1 MIHFG
6 FCYVGLIYLLMLF
19 TPNIIWAK
27 NKPADYDKY
36 AANESKVLLLFERAG
51 EVLLSIG
58 ALIFSDCNI
67 RTDSIWCL
75 WLLLSFLFMV
85 FYELYWIRYFK
96 SSKTMADQY
105 STFLIFPVAG
115 ASLPCLAFFALGI
128 YGTNIF
134 LIISS
139 IIMTIGHVGIHLAH
153 KREVVPAK
161 KSRVIFKIIKTVI
174 AILVVSLLLATSI
187 VIGVRNYNWFA
198 NYIDTSVGV
207 NEAIYELIGDQEQYL
222 LIRGRDVNNPVI
234 LYLHGGPA
242 GPDSCISNTF
252 TDPLIDDYT
261 VVEWDQRG
269 SGRTYFKNASK
280 DPDNSTVDLRQA
292 ILDTDEIVDYIRDRF
307 HTDKVIIMGH
317 SYGTL
322 LGTRY
327 VQGYPDKVSAYIGI
341 GQFVSARRSD
351 ELSYQDAVSVA
362 TSRGEDLGTLQT
374 AYAEYQNATSLVEY
388 LKLREA
394 TNPYHPAE
402 IDADTVTLAL
412 FSPYTGVDDVLWTM
426 KAMDLDSY
434 FALNKKL
441 FNLVYDYDVM
451 TEQNLE
457 YEVPM
462 YFISGDRDFVCN
474 YELAE
479 QFSKDITAP
488 ESRYVGMPG
497 LGHTPHYTNPDEFA
511 SVVKD
516 MLG

>member
-58 ALIFSDCNI
+58 AVIFSDCNI

-153 KREVVPAK
+153 KREAVPAK
-161 KSRVIFKIIKTVI
+161 KSKLIFKIIKIVI
-174 AILVVSLLLATSI
+174 AIPVVLLLLVTSF
-187 VIGVRNYNWFA
+187 VIGVRNYNWFSH
-198 NYIDTSVGV
+198 YINTSVGV
-207 NEAIYELIGDQEQYL
+207 NEAIYVPICGQDQYL
-222 LIRGRDVNNPVI
+222 LIRGRDVKNPVI
-234 LYLHGGPA
+234 VYLHGGPA
-242 GPDSCISNTF
+242 GPDSCISDTF

-269 SGRTYFKNASK
+269 CGRTYFKNASE
-280 DPDNSTVDLRQA
+280 DPDNSTVSFEQA
-292 ILDTDEIVDYIRDRF
+292 LLDTDALVDYARDRF
-307 HTDKVIIMGH
+307 NTDKVIIMGH
-317 SYGTL
+317 SYGSL
-322 LGTRY
+322 LGSRY
-327 VQGYPDKVSAYIGI
+327 VQEHPEKVSSYVGI
-341 GQFVSARRSD
+341 GQFVSAPRSD

-362 TSRGEDLGTLQT
+362 SSRGESLASLEA
-374 AYAEYQNATSLVEY
+374 AYAEYKKATTLVEY
-388 LKLREA
+388 LELRNA
-394 TNPYHPAE
+394 TNPYHPATAE
-402 IDADTVTLAL
+402 ANTVTLAA

-426 KAMDLDSY
+426 KATDLDSY
-434 FALNKKL
+434 FALNKNL
-441 FNLVYDYDVM
+441 FNLVYDYDVYD
-451 TEQNLE
+451 QSLE
-457 YEVPM
+457 YKVPM

-488 ESRYVGMPG
+488 ESCYVGMPG